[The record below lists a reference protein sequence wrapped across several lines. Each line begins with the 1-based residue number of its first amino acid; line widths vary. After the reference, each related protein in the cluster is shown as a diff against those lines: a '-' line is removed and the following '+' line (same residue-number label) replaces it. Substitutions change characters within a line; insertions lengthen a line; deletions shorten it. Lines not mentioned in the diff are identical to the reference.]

1 MKVFLK
7 KDVRNVGLAGTIAE
21 VSDGYA
27 RNYLIARG
35 LAVEADRNAEAQ
47 AKNKQSAEAFK
58 RSVELA
64 GAKELK
70 EKLERIDLRL
80 TASSGADGKLYG
92 SITAAH
98 IAEELQKVSGI
109 ELDKR
114 KIELSAPIRAIGE
127 YPLTVRLYPGV
138 TADLK
143 VTVSKE

>member
-7 KDVRNVGLAGTIAE
+7 ADVRNVGLAGTIVE

-58 RSVELA
+58 KSVELA
-64 GAKELK
+64 EAKELK
-70 EKLERIDLRL
+70 EKLEAVKLCF

-98 IAEELQKVSGI
+98 IAEQLKKDAGI

-114 KIELSAPIRAIGE
+114 KIELSAPIRALGDYE
-127 YPLTVRLYPGV
+127 LTVRLYQGV
-138 TADLK
+138 TAKLPVS
-143 VTVSKE
+143 VTKE